1 MQIFIMNTNRGR
13 TITLDVNPDD
23 TVSEVKTK
31 LEAKTLIPSTM
42 QRLSFNGK
50 CLVDTYVLKDYGVQ
64 KESNLRLHLHALK
77 IAGSTVVTIV
87 DKAKA
92 PKIGVDW
99 HMLATDAKS
108 KVDEQIL
115 RKKEAY
121 DDLTKKRTTKH
132 KRLENLKMELGFHSE
147 AARVALKQM
156 RSKAEEVAVREQ
168 NLRKAE
174 ELHQESLSEMEE
186 LRRSKVS
193 AFNLFGE
200 TKKTI
205 KEVELEISKLDVEM
219 GSTSAIDISSEKSDS
234 LKEIL
239 MEAIAQKE
247 VDLQCPVCY
256 LVSPP
261 PLYKCT
267 REHLICSKCFA
278 RVRNKCPTCRSGY
291 SRDNKIFRL
300 AEQNWRDLQKLK
312 SKLD

>member
-1 MQIFIMNTNRGR
+1 MNTNRGR

-23 TVSEVKTK
+23 TVGEVKTK

-50 CLVDTYVLKDYGVQ
+50 CLVDSFVLKDYGVQ
-64 KESNLRLHLHALK
+64 KESNLRLNLHAMRT
-77 IAGSTVVTIV
+77 AESTIVTIV

-99 HMLATDAKS
+99 HMLANDARS
-108 KVDEQIL
+108 KLDEQIHL
-115 RKKEAY
+115 KKEMY
-121 DDLTKKRTTKH
+121 DDLMKERTTKH
-132 KRLENLKMELGFHSE
+132 KKLENLKMKLGFHLKAFS
-147 AARVALKQM
+147 AASSQM
-156 RSKAEEVAVREQ
+156 RSKAEEVAVRERKLSCYTKREQ
-168 NLRKAE
+168 LR
-174 ELHQESLSEMEE
+174 QESLREMDE
-186 LRRSKVS
+186 LKMSKDS
-193 AFNLFGE
+193 ASYLFRE
-200 TKKTI
+200 TKETI
-205 KEVELEISKLDVEM
+205 NEVELEISKLDAEM
-219 GSTSAIDISSEKSDS
+219 GSTAAIDISSNKTDS

-239 MEAIAQKE
+239 MEVITQKE
-247 VDLQCPVCY
+247 EDLQCPVCY

>member
-1 MQIFIMNTNRGR
+1 MG
-13 TITLDVNPDD
+13 
-23 TVSEVKTK
+23 
-31 LEAKTLIPSTM
+31 
-42 QRLSFNGK
+42 SFKGK

-64 KESNLRLHLHALK
+64 KESSLRLHLHALK

-147 AARVALKQM
+147 ATRVALKQM

-174 ELHQESLSEMEE
+174 ELHQESLSKMEE

-193 AFNLFGE
+193 AFNLFIE
-200 TKKTI
+200 TKKKTI

-239 MEAIAQKE
+239 MEAIAQE

-278 RVRNKCPTCRSGY
+278 RVHNKCPTCRSGY
-291 SRDNKIFRL
+291 SRDDKIFRL

-312 SKLD
+312 SKLV